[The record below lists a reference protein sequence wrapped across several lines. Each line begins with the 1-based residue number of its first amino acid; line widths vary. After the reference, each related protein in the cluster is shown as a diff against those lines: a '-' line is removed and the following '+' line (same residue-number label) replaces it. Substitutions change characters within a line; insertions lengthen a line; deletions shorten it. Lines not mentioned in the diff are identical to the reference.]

1 MCSPPPRS
9 PIPHLS
15 PLQMY
20 TLAGSSY
27 KYTEARYQTPNLT
40 PTTTFRAA
48 YSSPGQ
54 ERLVVQHNGIQF
66 HFVVSG
72 QLGQFDF
79 SALLTTL
86 TTSLTLLAVATTI
99 VQFLALYVS
108 KQKIFYKDM
117 IYDESVDF
125 SELEQFHWNNDTNT
139 LKALQRECRH
149 QNLPAGGSRETLIV
163 RLFTEDAAKKHDAVV
178 DDDERRSTQD
188 HGRRQS
194 LARAPLICARFKNG
208 SRTSSTASLEEPLM
222 PSQPSQP
229 TRVSFDGVESG
240 VSDVRHGGND
250 LSVN

>member
-1 MCSPPPRS
+1 
-9 PIPHLS
+9 
-15 PLQMY
+15 MY

-27 KYTEARYQTPNLT
+27 KYTEARYQTPKLT

-108 KQKIFYKDM
+108 KQKQFYEDM
-117 IYDESVDF
+117 IYDKSVDF
-125 SELEQFHWNNDTNT
+125 SELEQSEWYTKT
-139 LKALQRECRH
+139 LEELQKECRDE
-149 QNLPAGGSRETLIV
+149 QLTAGGSRETLIV
-163 RLFTEDAAKKHDAVV
+163 RLFTENAVKTQDAKL
-178 DDDERRSTQD
+178 DEGRRCADRAGRRRSLI
-188 HGRRQS
+188 QS
-194 LARAPLICARFKNG
+194 VPRPAGIVAFMGVQQSG
-208 SRTSSTASLEEPLM
+208 SRTSSIDSLEEPLM
-222 PSQPSQP
+222 PSQPSQS
-229 TRVSFDGVESG
+229 TRVSFDGVDCK
-240 VSDVRHGGND
+240 VSDVRRGGND
-250 LSVN
+250 